1 MESVGNGSKNEV
13 LADFKDA
20 LEKIDFGAYNPNSQE
35 FRNALDIGLMCFLLC
50 KMFSDDVELPLPKE
64 EEKSDDDIAEEISGA
79 KKYLQKFIDTGDES
93 YRGMSADEL
102 RHASTL
108 IKKANSRLPGGEEK
122 LRLKSYEKEI
132 QEITAQM

>member
-1 MESVGNGSKNEV
+1 MNG
-13 LADFKDA
+13 
-20 LEKIDFGAYNPNSQE
+20 YNPMIDYQ
-35 FRNALDIGLMCFLLC
+35 RNQLLAQQA
-50 KMFSDDVELPLPKE
+50 MNP
-64 EEKSDDDIAEEISGA
+64 
-79 KKYLQKFIDTGDES
+79 TG
-93 YRGMSADEL
+93 GMSADEL

>member
-1 MESVGNGSKNEV
+1 
-13 LADFKDA
+13 
-20 LEKIDFGAYNPNSQE
+20 
-35 FRNALDIGLMCFLLC
+35 
-50 KMFSDDVELPLPKE
+50 
-64 EEKSDDDIAEEISGA
+64 
-79 KKYLQKFIDTGDES
+79 
-93 YRGMSADEL
+93 MSADEL

>member
-1 MESVGNGSKNEV
+1 
-13 LADFKDA
+13 
-20 LEKIDFGAYNPNSQE
+20 
-35 FRNALDIGLMCFLLC
+35 
-50 KMFSDDVELPLPKE
+50 MFSGESDERLQ
-64 EEKSDDDIAEEISGA
+64 SDDRLSEKPASGA
-79 KKYLQKFIDTGDES
+79 TGDES